1 MNFHSP
7 TNSYADDR
15 YSLILQVEEG
25 GNPHLTPYNDGKG
38 WVTIGVDFNLA
49 DDAVRTLVLG
59 KMGITNPLL
68 INDLTNYLK
77 DNKLT
82 TSYSVIQ
89 SVLNSFMTQYT
100 PGSTFQFA
108 NETQVKELFN
118 GIDGNNGLVQ
128 TYENRV
134 DKWASDKGLAVIP
147 ESKERLVLVSF
158 SYNGVL
164 GPSLAAAIKTDN
176 RAEAWYEIRYGSNG
190 DKLNG
195 IAKRRYYESEV
206 FGLTANSD
214 SVSDAEAQ
222 NILQMYTRHRADIL
236 NYEATYSAQI
246 DAANNDYHLSGTSLV
261 ESLDQM
267 LDAARNYIISAEVT
281 ARGITHIIDGDVL
294 VGQNTDYIN
303 SRRTWHKN
311 DSLIGTDK
319 HDLILG
325 GDGDDTLE
333 GGKGNDILV
342 GGIGLDRYIWN
353 AGDGTDTIIDEDKQG
368 LIIINN
374 GSPQNLFA
382 AGAFVETAPGSG
394 VWTQTMADG
403 SILTL
408 THHSPWRLVTAD
420 GSEIILGNDWQDGD
434 FGIHLQNVIML
445 PGLTPAQEIPG
456 DLAPKD
462 FDAQQP
468 GVQMQTD
475 ALGNIITDPNVAEPG
490 RADTLYGSAG
500 SDRIAGLLGTDIL
513 DGKED
518 SLGRRP
524 RQSDGRNRQRPVARW

>member
-1 MNFHSP
+1 MEKQYDGISFPKKDS
-7 TNSYADDR
+7 TT
-15 YSLILQVEEG
+15 IL
-25 GNPHLTPYNDGKG
+25 
-38 WVTIGVDFNLA
+38 
-49 DDAVRTLVLG
+49 
-59 KMGITNPLL
+59 
-68 INDLTNYLK
+68 NDLNGIMARHI
-77 DNKLT
+77 
-82 TSYSVIQ
+82 S
-89 SVLNSFMTQYT
+89 
-100 PGSTFQFA
+100 GSTFQFA

-118 GIDGNNGLVQ
+118 GTDGNNGLVQ

-147 ESKERLVLVSF
+147 ESKERLVLVSL

-164 GPSLAAAIKTDN
+164 GPSLAAAIKADN

-190 DKLNG
+190 DNLPG
-195 IAKRRYYESEV
+195 LAKRHYYESEV
-206 FGLTANSD
+206 FGLYDDTPG
-214 SVSDAEAQ
+214 SVSDAEAES
-222 NILQMYTRHRADIL
+222 ILQMYTRHRADIL

-246 DAANNDYHLSGTSLV
+246 DAANNDYQLSGTSLV
-261 ESLDQM
+261 ETLDQM
-267 LDAARNYIISAEVT
+267 LDAARNNIISAEVT

-294 VGQNTDYIN
+294 VGQNTGYIN

-311 DSLIGTDK
+311 DSLTGTDK
-319 HDLILG
+319 NDLILG

-333 GGKGNDILV
+333 GGKGNDTLV

-353 AGDGTDTIIDEDKQG
+353 TGDGTDTIIDEDKQG

-462 FDAQQP
+462 FDTQQP
-468 GVQMQTD
+468 GVQTLTD
-475 ALGNIITDPNVAEPG
+475 ALGNIITDPNMAEPG
-490 RADTLYGSAG
+490 RADSLYGSAG

-518 SLGRRP
+518 DDQLEGGGGRDNLTGGP
-524 RQSDGRNRQRPVARW
+524 GNGPLARW